1 MSESSYPNL
10 RWVAVETDFKCIE
23 EVRRASDL
31 VYGCTVSGHEE
42 GAGIFLDPGSMVVFE
57 ISLGPQRRRRPLWLK
72 CLDKVKRSSCS
83 GGCTATPQQQSQH
96 TGTGSALLGFHSNPG
111 GDCVLSSLAEVIL
124 SVLRGKAPLC
134 HTM

>member
-31 VYGCTVSGHEE
+31 VYGCTDSGHEE

-83 GGCTATPQQQSQH
+83 GGCTCHSTAAEPAH
-96 TGTGSALLGFHSNPG
+96 GDWECAFGFSFQP
-111 GDCVLSSLAEVIL
+111 
-124 SVLRGKAPLC
+124 RW
-134 HTM
+134 